1 MSVRKVYSV
10 LIDGES
16 VFSGSYKSCL
26 FVYSAFETFFCEFNL
41 SDYNLCLAFQP
52 SAGFKNK
59 KSEGGVLDV

>member
-1 MSVRKVYSV
+1 MNVRKVYSV
-10 LIDGES
+10 LIDGNS

-26 FVYSAFETFFCEFNL
+26 SVYSAFETFFREFNL
-41 SDYNLCLAFQP
+41 SDYILCLAFQP